1 MIMQRNTTNM
11 LSSMW
16 FVVFLLPY
24 LLSLAQML
32 KNNKNGNKQDVI
44 HNGTMP
50 KKFLSSF
57 LTKTE

>member
-50 KKFLSSF
+50 MSSF